1 MSIFSW
7 FSKDSSLRRQRE
19 TALKKLTNMFYQTLD
34 RRAAAQDMARL
45 AAEGDE
51 DAVLILLRRFEHI
64 APNHF
69 IDQDEKELVH
79 NLLVELGESVAP
91 TIRAHIRKTG
101 QPVYWALKALTE
113 IEGPACVRTYLA
125 ELLRITDNGYWRDPQ
140 KKHNLMQAAVEV
152 EDDAICEA
160 LIPFLEDHHED
171 IRYVA
176 LDALLRFKR
185 SEAREPL
192 LARLA
197 SEEESQR
204 LQQRLLQGF
213 VELGW
218 PVTELTEALQ
228 KRLPRGYRI
237 SESGAIVRA

>member
-7 FSKDSSLRRQRE
+7 FSKDSSLQRRRE

-45 AAEGDE
+45 AADGDQE
-51 DAVLILLRRFEHI
+51 AVLILLRRFEHI

-69 IDQDEKELVH
+69 VDQDEKELVH
-79 NLLVELGESVAP
+79 NLLVELGDLAVP
-91 TIRAHIRKTG
+91 TIRSHIRKTG
-101 QPVYWALKALTE
+101 QPVYWALRALTE
-113 IEGPACVRTYLA
+113 IEGPARVRTFLA
-125 ELLRITDNGYWRDPQ
+125 ELLRVTDNGYWRDPQ
-140 KKHNLMQAAVEV
+140 KKHNLVQAAVEV

-185 SEAREPL
+185 IEAREPL

-197 SEEESQR
+197 GEEESQR
-204 LQQRLLQGF
+204 LQQRLLHGF

-218 PVTELTEALQ
+218 PVTELTDALQ
-228 KRLPRGYRI
+228 KRLPRGYKV

>member
-1 MSIFSW
+1 
-7 FSKDSSLRRQRE
+7 
-19 TALKKLTNMFYQTLD
+19 
-34 RRAAAQDMARL
+34 MARL
-45 AAEGDE
+45 AADGDQE
-51 DAVLILLRRFEHI
+51 AVLILLRRFEHI

-69 IDQDEKELVH
+69 VDQDEKELVH
-79 NLLVELGESVAP
+79 NLLVELGELAVP
-91 TIRAHIRKTG
+91 TIRSHIRKTG
-101 QPVYWALKALTE
+101 QPVYWALRALTE
-113 IEGPACVRTYLA
+113 IEGPARVRTFLA
-125 ELLRITDNGYWRDPQ
+125 ELLRVTDNGYWRDPQ
-140 KKHNLMQAAVEV
+140 KKHNLVQAAVEV

-185 SEAREPL
+185 IEAREPL

-197 SEEESQR
+197 GEEESQR
-204 LQQRLLQGF
+204 LQQRLLHGF

-218 PVTELTEALQ
+218 PVTELTDALQ
-228 KRLPRGYRI
+228 KRLPRGYKV

>member
-7 FSKDSSLRRQRE
+7 FSKDSSLQRRRE

-45 AAEGDE
+45 AADGDQE
-51 DAVLILLRRFEHI
+51 AVLILLRRFEHI

-69 IDQDEKELVH
+69 VDQDEKELVH
-79 NLLVELGESVAP
+79 NLLVELGELAVP
-91 TIRAHIRKTG
+91 TIRSHIRKTG
-101 QPVYWALKALTE
+101 QPVYWALRALTE
-113 IEGPACVRTYLA
+113 IEGPARVRTYLA
-125 ELLRITDNGYWRDPQ
+125 ELLRVTDNGYWRDPQ
-140 KKHNLMQAAVEV
+140 KKHNLVQAAVEV

-185 SEAREPL
+185 IEARGPL

-197 SEEESQR
+197 GEEESQR
-204 LQQRLLQGF
+204 LQQRLLHGF

-218 PVTELTEALQ
+218 PVTELSDALQ
-228 KRLPRGYRI
+228 KRLPRGYKV